1 MNDIAILPNEKKPKA
16 YEAAGAACDFL
27 RSLGMRVLADTA
39 DRGRLDADEYLDID
53 DLYNKCDAAV
63 IFGGDGT
70 MLRHAVGLARASVPM
85 IGVNSGTLGYL
96 TELETNEIRLLS
108 ALKDGGC
115 RTEERMLLEAEVF
128 SGTVRTAQAYALNEA
143 LISRGAVVKMLDF
156 NLECDGTAVASYR
169 SDGLIVSTPT
179 GSTAYSMSAGGPIV
193 DPRLDSFVVS
203 PVCPHAFAAAR
214 ALVFSPDSV
223 LSAAVTSADD
233 GDILFTCDGRQCAT
247 LESGDVVTVRR
258 SELRAKLIR
267 IKHDA
272 FYQTL
277 YGKFYAGRRI

>member
-16 YEAAGAACDFL
+16 YEAAGAACAFL

-169 SDGLIVSTPT
+169 SDGLIVSTN
-179 GSTAYSMSAGGPIV
+179 
-193 DPRLDSFVVS
+193 
-203 PVCPHAFAAAR
+203 
-214 ALVFSPDSV
+214 
-223 LSAAVTSADD
+223 
-233 GDILFTCDGRQCAT
+233 
-247 LESGDVVTVRR
+247 
-258 SELRAKLIR
+258 LR
-267 IKHDA
+267 
-272 FYQTL
+272 
-277 YGKFYAGRRI
+277 